1 MNLEQL
7 NTIGSGG
14 YFPIELTQAQDS
26 EGNNMFIDTSDG
38 LKPKVGWYPIKGT
51 TNLIKQNII
60 SLLIYHIG
68 QRFRQEEFGTR
79 IYECLEEPNTQVLEF
94 LVKDF
99 IRDSINYWE
108 PRIEA
113 LAINT
118 TREYD
123 KILIHL
129 RFRVKLSRAVDE
141 IKFEYNYQNKTINGY

>member
-14 YFPIELTQAQDS
+14 YFPISLTQAQDS
-26 EGNNMFIDTSDG
+26 EGNNMFIDTPNG

-51 TNLIKQNII
+51 PNLIKQNII

-99 IRDSINYWE
+99 IRDSINHWE

-123 KILIHL
+123 KILITL
-129 RFRVKLSRAVDE
+129 RFRIKLSRAVDE